1 MTDITKYRNVSLQ
14 HETYN
19 TLIKISK
26 VLLPDAT
33 LSISKTIEVLAKEKA
48 KKLNGK
54 VYNDVTKKEV
64 SCPTWHFI
72 SDTEQYSVLGDDTKK
87 IEHEKN

>member
-1 MTDITKYRNVSLQ
+1 MED
-14 HETYN
+14 
-19 TLIKISK
+19 
-26 VLLPDAT
+26 VLKH
-33 LSISKTIEVLAKEKA
+33 IMKA

>member
-1 MTDITKYRNVSLQ
+1 MTQNKKGKIMTDITKYRNVSLQ

-54 VYNDVTKKEV
+54 MKGNK
-64 SCPTWHFI
+64 
-72 SDTEQYSVLGDDTKK
+72 
-87 IEHEKN
+87 

>member
-1 MTDITKYRNVSLQ
+1 M
-14 HETYN
+14 
-19 TLIKISK
+19 
-26 VLLPDAT
+26 
-33 LSISKTIEVLAKEKA
+33 KA

>member
-26 VLLPDAT
+26 ALLPDT
-33 LSISKTIEVLAKEKA
+33 ELSISKTIEVIAKEKA
-48 KKLNGK
+48 KSLNGK
-54 VYNDVTKKEV
+54 IQRSASK
-64 SCPTWHFI
+64 
-72 SDTEQYSVLGDDTKK
+72 
-87 IEHEKN
+87 

>member
-14 HETYN
+14 HATYN

-26 VLLPDAT
+26 VLLLDT
-33 LSISKTIEVLAKEKA
+33 ELSISKTIEVIAKEKA

-54 VYNDVTKKEV
+54 MK
-64 SCPTWHFI
+64 
-72 SDTEQYSVLGDDTKK
+72 GDK
-87 IEHEKN
+87 

>member
-14 HETYN
+14 HATYN

-26 VLLPDAT
+26 VLLPDT
-33 LSISKTIEVLAKEKA
+33 ELSISKTIEVIAKEKE

-54 VYNDVTKKEV
+54 IKGSSSK
-64 SCPTWHFI
+64 
-72 SDTEQYSVLGDDTKK
+72 
-87 IEHEKN
+87 

>member
-1 MTDITKYRNVSLQ
+1 MQNKNIERKEMTDITKYRNVSLQ

-48 KKLNGK
+48 KRLNGK
-54 VYNDVTKKEV
+54 MKGNK
-64 SCPTWHFI
+64 
-72 SDTEQYSVLGDDTKK
+72 
-87 IEHEKN
+87 

>member
-14 HETYN
+14 HATYN

-26 VLLPDAT
+26 VLLPDT
-33 LSISKTIEVLAKEKA
+33 ELSISKTIEVIAKEKE

-54 VYNDVTKKEV
+54 IKRSTSK
-64 SCPTWHFI
+64 
-72 SDTEQYSVLGDDTKK
+72 
-87 IEHEKN
+87 

>member
-1 MTDITKYRNVSLQ
+1 MVLFFYTCSPSPRYS
-14 HETYN
+14 
-19 TLIKISK
+19 SK
-26 VLLPDAT
+26 
-33 LSISKTIEVLAKEKA
+33 SKTNIKSSKKICFNLKHIMKA

-72 SDTEQYSVLGDDTKK
+72 AETEQYSVLGDSAKK
-87 IEHEKN
+87 VEIEHEKN

>member
-14 HETYN
+14 HATYN

-26 VLLPDAT
+26 VLLPDT
-33 LSISKTIEVLAKEKA
+33 ELSISKTIEVIAKEKE

-54 VYNDVTKKEV
+54 IQRYTSK
-64 SCPTWHFI
+64 
-72 SDTEQYSVLGDDTKK
+72 
-87 IEHEKN
+87 

>member
-14 HETYN
+14 HATYN

-26 VLLPDAT
+26 VLLPDT
-33 LSISKTIEVLAKEKA
+33 ELSISKTIEVIAKEKA

-54 VYNDVTKKEV
+54 MKGNK
-64 SCPTWHFI
+64 
-72 SDTEQYSVLGDDTKK
+72 
-87 IEHEKN
+87 

>member
-14 HETYN
+14 HATYN

-26 VLLPDAT
+26 VLLPDT
-33 LSISKTIEVLAKEKA
+33 ELSISKTIEVIAKEKE

-54 VYNDVTKKEV
+54 IKGSN
-64 SCPTWHFI
+64 SR
-72 SDTEQYSVLGDDTKK
+72 
-87 IEHEKN
+87 

>member
-14 HETYN
+14 HATYN

-26 VLLPDAT
+26 VLLPDT
-33 LSISKTIEVLAKEKA
+33 ELSISKTIEVIAKEKE

-54 VYNDVTKKEV
+54 IKGSV
-64 SCPTWHFI
+64 S
-72 SDTEQYSVLGDDTKK
+72 K
-87 IEHEKN
+87 